1 MAGSLTGLSPQPCV
15 IASWR
20 TLSCPFIGSWN
31 CSALVFLSPGIYHA
45 SSRNNVSLGINGDN
59 CKDGLILLQEFK
71 SYTKKREVQSAV
83 HQICPLRMFGKPQ
96 INCELHDEQE
106 LVDNLKIFPPLPE
119 AADANIILKADNGVG
134 QDGFGGGQNGNFG
147 GGDDGHDECGDDEED
162 EFGPILNAEEV
173 FREANARGVD
183 IPSDMV
189 DTAKTL
195 GISKLLL
202 FQYLDF
208 QVGVNKPFSP
218 HYHEAGWPLG
228 MAIRIC
234 PFLRDRMLAD
244 PSFLFKVL
252 TEIAIESCCATFAE
266 VQK

>member
-1 MAGSLTGLSPQPCV
+1 MPLQEIMFPLESMETIV
-15 IASWR
+15 R
-20 TLSCPFIGSWN
+20 M
-31 CSALVFLSPGIYHA
+31 PG
-45 SSRNNVSLGINGDN
+45 
-59 CKDGLILLQEFK
+59 LLQEFK

-83 HQICPLRMFGKPQ
+83 HQIRPLRMFGKPQ

-106 LVDNLKIFPPLPE
+106 LVDNVKIIPPLPE
-119 AADANIILKADNGVG
+119 AGGETQCLTQWSIQNYGDAAADANSIVKADNGAG
-134 QDGFGGGQNGNFG
+134 QDGIGGGQNGNFG

-173 FREANARGVD
+173 FREANGRGVD

-195 GISKLLL
+195 GISKFLL
-202 FQYLDF
+202 FRYLDF
-208 QVGVNKPFSP
+208 QVGVNKAFSP

-228 MAIRIC
+228 MAIRVC
-234 PFLRDRMLAD
+234 PFLRNRMLAD

-252 TEIAIESCCATFAE
+252 TEIAIESGCATFAE
-266 VQK
+266 VQKRGKDF